1 MSFDNL
7 ILNVDLQALRAN
19 YRLLRDRASPARC
32 GAAVKADAYG
42 LGMDHV
48 IPALLKEDCDAF
60 FVATF
65 DEALTAR
72 ALAPEA
78 EIYVLEGLIDKN
90 PSEFESHQLIP
101 VISTLNGI
109 KSMADTP
116 IPCALHIDTGMNR
129 LGVPVSEIEKLL
141 EDEPDS
147 LSQLP
152 LNLVMSHLACADE
165 KENDMNAFQ
174 LKAFNDIRHKLPTA
188 PASLANS
195 GGILLGAGY
204 HHHLVRPGIAL
215 YGGAPGKD
223 FEDILNPVVTLQAR
237 ILQVKTIR
245 TGESVGYG
253 CEWTAERDSLIA
265 TLAIGYA
272 DGYHLSFSKRGKALI
287 GGQSAPVVGRISMD
301 YITVDVTELGS
312 DKVQV
317 GDYATLIGQDLSLDQ
332 VAKSGNMH
340 AYQLLTS
347 LGPRVK
353 RVYEV
358 NE

>member
-1 MSFDNL
+1 MSSDNV
-7 ILNVDLQALRAN
+7 ILTVDLHALRAN
-19 YRLLRDRASPARC
+19 YRLLKDRASPARC
-32 GAAVKADAYG
+32 AAAVKADAYG

-65 DEALTAR
+65 DEGLNAR

-78 EIYVLEGLIDKN
+78 EIYVLEGLIDRD
-90 PSEFESHQLIP
+90 PSDFESQKLIP
-101 VISTLNGI
+101 VISTVQGI
-109 KSMADTP
+109 RMIGNSP

-141 EDEPDS
+141 EDEPDLMS
-147 LSQLP
+147 GLP
-152 LNLVMSHLACADE
+152 LKLIMSHLACADD
-165 KENDMNAFQ
+165 KNSDMNALQ
-174 LKAFNDIRHKLPTA
+174 LKAFNDIRHKLPTV
-188 PASLANS
+188 PASIANS
-195 GGILLGAGY
+195 GGILLGAGF

-215 YGGAPGKD
+215 YGGAFDKGY
-223 FEDILNPVVTLQAR
+223 EDVFAPVITLQAR
-237 ILQVKTIR
+237 ILQTKMIR
-245 TGESVGYG
+245 AGESVGYG
-253 CEWTAERDSLIA
+253 SEWTAARDSLIA

-272 DGYHLSFSKRGKALI
+272 DGYHLSFSKNGKVLI
-287 GGQSAPVVGRISMD
+287 GEQVAPVVGRISMD
-301 YITVDVTELGS
+301 YTTVDVTELGS

-317 GDYATLIGQDLSLDQ
+317 GDYATVIGKDLSLDQ
-332 VAKSGNMH
+332 VAKNGNMH

-353 RVYEV
+353 RNYDV